1 MGAYLYLQK
10 MKSNIMNLNQSNL
23 DSYLNKILISKLT
36 ENVKLET
43 CRDKTNFQFLF
54 CEDFT
59 IITMS

>member
-1 MGAYLYLQK
+1 MGAYLQK
-10 MKSNIMNLNQSNL
+10 MKSNKLNQSNL

-36 ENVKLET
+36 ENVKLEI